1 MTAAVGKP
9 LASVEDVMAE
19 DAGERLP
26 IVELKPFMS
35 KQWRPN
41 KSMPDS
47 YDTRSLPL
55 SLNNGSPRKSGP
67 GSMTSEAE
75 AEVKKLVGSPRQNP
89 ILNKSLHLSKKTLS
103 IHPKP
108 QTDGISIDCEQAFAT
123 NMDREKSTVDEIK
136 NGGSKVVISCLR
148 RAMSELDL
156 RKQQDIRIQ
165 GRKLEDLPA
174 KNVTYA
180 DSWGYYKRSKH
191 NNISVGSVSQS
202 LPNPESLNNLY
213 LRLEQVECA
222 PYMDGGIYDA
232 FDRSSTL
239 PSISVQN
246 APMKVKRPRTERGL
260 RQPSG
265 KVPKKRAFRL
275 GVANSLD
282 VLRHY
287 GKPAEVEQ
295 HLSHELKRT
304 IKQIKKTKDL
314 SFFDPAI
321 LPLNR
326 YGGSIFTSRWDS
338 TNGSDTSH
346 QHDPESFKHRKRSQK
361 QQMLSHGSNAS
372 SIELN
377 LEGSGILSSGFNSTD
392 NNSKTSSIRKS
403 REVPKGNASTSLS
416 RQNPSRPLIA
426 SRSSLSSSVQ
436 NAAMSARTLSMMRAE
451 TLPAIAP
458 GGVVHGLNEMT
469 SSRSQFLSNS
479 APEVRDR
486 KADSSTGEVDL
497 TENVPKMDECGL
509 KSSPASPRSSVSS
522 GTVLLANEL
531 NFLNENTDRFE
542 PVVIECSKKNP
553 ECKNILTTETAE
565 NYQESDKADRTN
577 SEVPDGVKDATDTI
591 QKEQSL
597 PNSDKCTDT
606 MPTMTE
612 TNETKVKSGDP
623 QDCLTPAAINIE
635 NKEDLDVNSNVL
647 DSTEPYSNDMESGNA
662 KS

>member
-1 MTAAVGKP
+1 MIAAVSKP
-9 LASVEDVMAE
+9 LASVEGVMAG
-19 DAGERLP
+19 DAAERLP

-55 SLNNGSPRKSGP
+55 SLNNGSPRKSGR

-75 AEVKKLVGSPRQNP
+75 AEMKKLVGSPRQNP
-89 ILNKSLHLSKKTLS
+89 IQNKSLLSKKTLS

-136 NGGSKVVISCLR
+136 NGGSKVVFSCLR

-156 RKQQDIRIQ
+156 SKQQVIRIQ
-165 GRKLEDLPA
+165 GRKLEDLPTKGNLA
-174 KNVTYA
+174 YA

-191 NNISVGSVSQS
+191 NNISDVSVSQS

-213 LRLEQVECA
+213 LRLEQVECS
-222 PYMDGGIYDA
+222 PYMDGSIYDA
-232 FDRSSTL
+232 FDPSSTL
-239 PSISVQN
+239 PSISVRN

-326 YGGSIFTSRWDS
+326 YGGSIFTPRWDS

-346 QHDPESFKHRKRSQK
+346 QHDPESLKHRKRSQK
-361 QQMLSHGSNAS
+361 QQMLSNRSNAS

-403 REVPKGNASTSLS
+403 REVPKGNASSSLS

-458 GGVVHGLNEMT
+458 GSVVHGLNEMT

-486 KADSSTGEVDL
+486 NTDSSTGEVHL
-497 TENVPKMDECGL
+497 TENVPKMDESGL
-509 KSSPASPRSSVSS
+509 KSPPASTRSSVSS
-522 GTVLLANEL
+522 ETVLLANEL

-542 PVVIECSKKNP
+542 PVVIECPGNDP
-553 ECKNILTTETAE
+553 ECKNTRTTETAGNNQE
-565 NYQESDKADRTN
+565 NDNADTTN
-577 SEVPDGVKDATDTI
+577 SEVPDGVKDTTDTI
-591 QKEQSL
+591 QKEQSP

-612 TNETKVKSGDP
+612 TNKTKVKSGDP